1 MKAGLVE
8 EDVMLL
14 MIDLQQLARL
24 LCTLGRETLDPEL
37 RLLGGLEMDPGSRS
51 HVSGYTL
58 TSKASSSIYSSL

>member
-1 MKAGLVE
+1 MEAGLVE

-37 RLLGGLEMDPGSRS
+37 RLLGGL
-51 HVSGYTL
+51 
-58 TSKASSSIYSSL
+58 